1 MEAESPRG
9 ILFRVTLPHQHSRV
23 TYAELLFDRGWLQ
36 PSHGVGI
43 AALGILAWFASGLSP
58 LLLSILTTAILIVV
72 ATWESISLKSGAAG
86 RRFRE
91 AQPQAQ
97 SDVTSA

>member
-1 MEAESPRG
+1 MAGDDERG
-9 ILFRVTLPHQHSRV
+9 ALFRQIVPNQHSRV

-43 AALGILAWFASGLSP
+43 AALGVLAWFASGLSP
-58 LLLSILTTAILIVV
+58 LLLSILTTAILIVL

-86 RRFRE
+86 PPSSE
-91 AQPQAQ
+91 AQSQAQ

>member
-1 MEAESPRG
+1 MAGDNERG
-9 ILFRVTLPHQHSRV
+9 ALFRPIVPNQHARV

-43 AALGILAWFASGLSP
+43 AALGVLAWFANGLSP

-86 RRFRE
+86 PPSSE
-91 AQPQAQ
+91 VQSQTQ